1 MCDFSG
7 KLIAWLDN
15 ELPEAEAVN
24 VAWHIRQCA
33 ECRRAADAYRE
44 ISGAFL
50 ACYTASI
57 PVRRGRSVRW
67 IGAAFAAAAAVLI
80 AAFLAY
86 PRPQKLR
93 PQNPR
98 PQKLLAAPSPVNPP
112 AMAFEKTPPRAVAVR
127 LGHSRAAQ
135 PAPARWIAVQPD
147 IEIALPADALFPPGA
162 VPPGFSYIADV
173 RLQP

>member
-33 ECRRAADAYRE
+33 ECRRAADSYRE

-50 ACYTASI
+50 ECYTASI
-57 PVRRGRSVRW
+57 PVRHGRSMHW
-67 IGAAFAAAAAVLI
+67 IAAASAAAAALLI

-93 PQNPR
+93 
-98 PQKLLAAPSPVNPP
+98 AAPSPVNPP
-112 AMAFEKTPPRAVAVR
+112 AMAFEKTPPRTVAVR
-127 LGHSRAAQ
+127 LHHPREAQ
-135 PAPARWIAVQPD
+135 PVPARWIAGQPD
-147 IEIALPADALFPPGA
+147 IEIALPAEAMFPPGA